1 MRTFRQYYLG
11 TILRPARTFT
21 ALLED
26 PHRLR
31 FGVTALCVNAALYTL
46 VYVNLT
52 IAGGAPSSFT
62 PFLAIPKEHYY
73 FYNQFMLAPSMFLCW
88 ILAGGVVQLLSRF
101 FGGRGT
107 FEDTLSLLGF
117 CVSIAC
123 LASLLHDL
131 PDTSLGA
138 LGILDLNEY
147 EIALNSPTIWR
158 AVLWILYSSSFIW
171 FIVLFSKA
179 VRVVQRISFW
189 PSFLVGSSGFV
200 AYQLV
205 FLVFNR

>member
-1 MRTFRQYYLG
+1 MRPFRQYYLG
-11 TILRPARTFT
+11 AILRPSRTFT
-21 ALLED
+21 VLLED
-26 PHRLR
+26 PHKLK
-31 FGVTALCVNAALYTL
+31 FGVMALCINAVLYTL

-88 ILAGGVVQLLSRF
+88 ILAGGVVQLMSRF
-101 FGGRGT
+101 FGGKGT

-117 CVSIAC
+117 SISIAC

-138 LGILDLNEY
+138 LGIIDLSEY
-147 EIALNSPTIWR
+147 EVALNSPTIWR
-158 AVLWILYSSSFIW
+158 AILWFLYSSSFIW

-179 VRVVQRISFW
+179 VRVAQRINSW
-189 PSFLVGSSGFV
+189 PAFFVGFFAFLV
-200 AYQLV
+200 YQSV

>member
-1 MRTFRQYYLG
+1 M
-11 TILRPARTFT
+11 
-21 ALLED
+21 
-26 PHRLR
+26 
-31 FGVTALCVNAALYTL
+31 ALCINAVLYTL

-62 PFLAIPKEHYY
+62 PFLAIPKDHYY

-88 ILAGGVVQLLSRF
+88 ILAGGVIQLMSRF
-101 FGGRGT
+101 FGGKGT

-117 CVSIAC
+117 SISIAC

-138 LGILDLNEY
+138 LGIIDLNEY
-147 EIALNSPTIWR
+147 EVALNSPTIWR
-158 AVLWILYSSSFIW
+158 AILWFLYSFSLLW
-171 FIVLFSKA
+171 FIVLFTKA
-179 VRVVQRISFW
+179 VRVVQRINSRPAFVVGFFA
-189 PSFLVGSSGFV
+189 FLV
-200 AYQLV
+200 YQSI